1 MDEPVTRTDDDY
13 FRDVARD
20 YHELHQEND
29 PKVLAQKLHAFL
41 VRHSELPHDHAVQ
54 VVNRMFHGAKRP
66 LHYASGGDVDKALKV
81 VGQQQPDPV
90 SMAQQT
96 LSAPRAALSKGQQR
110 LMGSFQQE
118 NRPAAVVSPKPGTGS
133 TENTP
138 GWSFATPDRP
148 GEDRPPPMQA
158 PVRDKPRLSNIAD
171 HVQKQMKTRGFR
183 DLVRDVAG
191 IHKMDV
197 TPTTGSW
204 MGQVEPSFIINGYG
218 PNGEEATPAQIRKL
232 SHLLGFGYQQDAV
245 VEHHHNPELD
255 KGVPTMY
262 VGKGR
267 KLVNSD
273 LDAIHAAAQTH
284 GLDFTRTKDGM
295 GVKFSHYGDE
305 KDTPEQAE
313 QKHNEFMDKVKV
325 VADQAG
331 MPDRLHV
338 RTEGDLKYAKNYLNE
353 IFGGTGGQEG
363 LPPGTTRSPDLFGRV
378 VDHVLAPYARAA
390 ASEGYRLSP
399 ERLGEAYGL
408 TPEEVNYVRKALY
421 PVKGSDRSTV
431 ALMKEGPDAE
441 QLDVRPTGKDG
452 KPVVDDVLYA
462 LQNRAAAQ
470 GQIDPTDHSDS
481 AKKMIAKNMA
491 DEVEHHVGSSD
502 KSAIGWYDA
511 ELKKAKD
518 KYAAVFPEI
527 KTDLKKSL
535 LFDTI
540 LGITSQGNDVHS
552 NSVFAA
558 RLYNLVRDGKM
569 SLKDATQEQAGT
581 MGEQTKAI
589 EYNLYKFHHLLENN
603 SPEELSK
610 ILDKKQTVSE
620 WKKQLKADKN
630 LHNFDGEP
638 LDVKGRAD
646 QKVTGWSVFG
656 PKIGSFIN
664 NLRGDYSTLTADLWF
679 SRSWNRLLGHNFL
692 HTPLQE
698 AAQYRDFRDAM
709 HAEYAHHHPDEVS
722 PIQPHKTRQ
731 GEVVTEKDDKP
742 AAWLHGS
749 DVKDMSPEEFDAH
762 MNDPE
767 LMLEKAKEIYDKY
780 SSPNKE
786 TGKGAYAEKSDLRRR
801 AKNWIESRYNPVAAP
816 RSDQERG
823 FQQDTAEEAQKMLKR
838 RGIDI
843 SIADIQAAL
852 WYHEKDL
859 FGKYGVAGSRQ
870 APASYSDAAD
880 KTVQLHQNGRLY
892 DNWSDIQ
899 NELKAAKKAERD
911 EARAKLKAEKD
922 AQKAAE
928 KAAKL
933 AAKSKPQGE
942 FATGGEVESSRPFD
956 LGGNMSY
963 PQVGDTHD
971 TNSTIA
977 ATPRSSGSQAGG
989 LSQQGSLRGS
999 QGVLHSQGTPDDQ
1012 SPLENLPTKVNIPR
1026 TGETLT
1032 ASHDPR
1038 IRAIAASYMQSRGQQ
1053 YNPPRKYVKVDPAR
1067 GKRIADEY
1075 ERMEHDP
1082 HHPLVKA
1089 AYDAMA
1095 KETIAQY
1102 NHAKAFG
1109 LKMEFWNPEEM
1120 EDPYAASPRLM
1131 TEDVRKNHRM
1141 YVFPTDY
1148 GYGNEPITDR
1158 DREENPMLRH
1168 TGETWNGKPV
1178 LVNDMFRAI
1187 HDYFGHAK
1195 EGVGFRGDG
1204 EENAWRSHA
1213 SMYSPLARLALGTE
1227 TRGQNSWL
1235 NYGPHGERNRTAS
1248 TEDTVFAPPKIG
1260 LMPSWV
1266 HHEGGEDFTLPEDIR
1281 AMQSLHKKHKMKS
1294 HGGVVD
1300 GWITAHAKEAR
1311 HFASGGSAMPPP
1323 KKTIKAYKLFR
1334 TDPKKPGQ
1342 LFPLFVDAK
1351 TPVPIGKWVAA
1362 KAGDPGKAEGRV
1374 KSTLGDLA
1382 YRPGWHA
1389 GDLPIATHIGGKSDP
1404 SLKAPDYRPDNQVWA
1419 EVEHPADV
1427 DWQSVASSRMQFT
1440 KDGRPKPATAH
1451 ITDQVPLGGFYR
1463 YKTNPN
1469 MTGNWIISGGMK
1481 VNRILGDDEV
1491 QSINDAAGTADLP
1504 RLPKA
1509 HGGTVYPLDDEA
1521 GEHRHSGG
1529 HMSWMSPDSF
1539 LDKAQEMRGDSDDK
1553 HAIKHFEK
1561 RIKEGD
1567 KLNPLAL
1574 YPKGGQDG
1582 RHRATAAKHLGID
1595 KIPVVQWPKK
1605 RDGGSIVDRALM
1617 LTSKKA

>member
-1 MDEPVTRTDDDY
+1 MADDQNPNDKLSY
-13 FRDVARD
+13 DSDKGFFDNLATWAHQINSARD
-20 YHELHQEND
+20 PDVMHESIYNFYRQHGYSPEDAASHASQSTDRVQSRMNRTGAIANIASYMNPISGPPRIMSDIVTSEGD
-29 PKVLAQKLHAFL
+29 PSKFITGTPMGTF
-41 VRHSELPHDHAVQ
+41 SEEA
-54 VVNRMFHGAKRP
+54 NRAKGY
-66 LHYASGGDVDKALKV
+66 LGFADGGTVDKALQA
-81 VGQQQPDPV
+81 VGGQQPDPV
-90 SMAQQT
+90 ALAQQT
-96 LSAPRAALSKGQQR
+96 LSAPRPALSKGQQR

-133 TENTP
+133 TEDSP
-138 GWSFATPDRP
+138 GWSYATPDRP
-148 GEDRPPPMQA
+148 GEDRPPPVQT

-171 HVQKQMKTRGFR
+171 HVQKQMKTKGFR

-218 PNGEEATPAQIRKL
+218 PNGEDASPAQIRKL

-245 VEHHHNPELD
+245 VEHHHNPSVEE
-255 KGVPTMY
+255 GRPTMY

-273 LDAIHAAAQTH
+273 IDAIHAAAQNH

-295 GVKFSHYGDE
+295 GVKFSHFGGEEDLP
-305 KDTPEQAE
+305 DFV
-313 QKHNEFMDKVKV
+313 QKVHS
-325 VADQAG
+325 VAKATG
-331 MPDRLHV
+331 MPDVLGV
-338 RTEGDLKYAKNYLNE
+338 RTEGDLKYAKGYLDE
-353 IFGGTGGQEG
+353 IFRDHLVPTGTEDGSA
-363 LPPGTTRSPDLFGRV
+363 RSPHIFGRV
-378 VDHVLAPYARAA
+378 VDHVLAPYARATA
-390 ASEGYRLSP
+390 AEGYRLSP

-408 TPEEVNYVRKALY
+408 TPDEVNYVRKALY

-470 GQIDPTDHSDS
+470 GQIDPTDHSDT

-518 KYAAVFPEI
+518 KYAAIFPEI
-527 KTDLKKSL
+527 KNDPKKSL

-589 EYNLYKFHHLLENN
+589 EYNLHKLHHLLENN
-603 SPEELSK
+603 SPEELSN
-610 ILDKKQTVSE
+610 ILDKKQTVSQ
-620 WKKQLKADKN
+620 WKKQLKEDKN

-731 GEVVTEKDDKP
+731 GEVVTGKDEQP
-742 AAWLHGS
+742 ASWLHGP
-749 DVKDMSPEEFDAH
+749 DMKNMSADEFNAH

-786 TGKGAYAEKSDLRRR
+786 TGKGAFSEKSDLRRR

-823 FQQDTAEEAQKMLKR
+823 FQQDTAEEAQKMLKK

-880 KTVQLHQNGRLY
+880 KAVQLHQSGRLY

-899 NELKAAKKAERD
+899 KEIKASQKAARD
-911 EARAKLKAEKD
+911 EERAKLKAEKD

-928 KAAKL
+928 KAAKA
-933 AAKSKPQGE
+933 AAKAKPIASPEDGY
-942 FATGGEVESSRPFD
+942 AIGGEVEGDRPFD
-956 LGGNMSY
+956 Y
-963 PQVGDTHD
+963 P
-971 TNSTIA
+971 
-977 ATPRSSGSQAGG
+977 
-989 LSQQGSLRGS
+989 
-999 QGVLHSQGTPDDQ
+999 
-1012 SPLENLPTKVNIPR
+1012 
-1026 TGETLT
+1026 
-1032 ASHDPR
+1032 
-1038 IRAIAASYMQSRGQQ
+1038 
-1053 YNPPRKYVKVDPAR
+1053 
-1067 GKRIADEY
+1067 
-1075 ERMEHDP
+1075 
-1082 HHPLVKA
+1082 
-1089 AYDAMA
+1089 DA
-1095 KETIAQY
+1095 Q
-1102 NHAKAFG
+1102 
-1109 LKMEFWNPEEM
+1109 
-1120 EDPYAASPRLM
+1120 
-1131 TEDVRKNHRM
+1131 
-1141 YVFPTDY
+1141 
-1148 GYGNEPITDR
+1148 
-1158 DREENPMLRH
+1158 
-1168 TGETWNGKPV
+1168 
-1178 LVNDMFRAI
+1178 
-1187 HDYFGHAK
+1187 
-1195 EGVGFRGDG
+1195 
-1204 EENAWRSHA
+1204 
-1213 SMYSPLARLALGTE
+1213 
-1227 TRGQNSWL
+1227 
-1235 NYGPHGERNRTAS
+1235 
-1248 TEDTVFAPPKIG
+1248 
-1260 LMPSWV
+1260 
-1266 HHEGGEDFTLPEDIR
+1266 
-1281 AMQSLHKKHKMKS
+1281 
-1294 HGGVVD
+1294 
-1300 GWITAHAKEAR
+1300 
-1311 HFASGGSAMPPP
+1311 HFADGGAAMSPP

-1362 KAGDPGKAEGRV
+1362 KAGDPGKTEGRV

-1404 SLKAPDYRPDNQVWA
+1404 RLKAPDYRPDNQVWA

-1427 DWQSVASSRMQFT
+1427 DWQSVANGRMQFT

-1491 QSINDAAGTADLP
+1491 QAINDAAGAADLP
-1504 RLPKA
+1504 RLSKSY
-1509 HGGTVYPLDDEA
+1509 GGAAYPLDKNADE
-1521 GEHRHSGG
+1521 HLHSGG
-1529 HMSWMSPDSF
+1529 HMTWMSPDTF
-1539 LDKAQEMRGDSDDK
+1539 LDKAQKMRGDSGDK

-1561 RIKEGD
+1561 RMEQGD
-1567 KLNPLAL
+1567 KLNALAL

-1582 RHRATAAKHLGID
+1582 RHRATAAKHEGIK

-1605 RDGGSIVDRALM
+1605 RAGGSIVERALM